1 MTDLWIPRL
10 YVLGQ
15 IAALVVCGSLLAIGK
30 DSVITDV
37 FLASAAALLGTSG
50 YAALV
55 KGKAPPYQSSE
66 DSQ

>member
-15 IAALVVCGSLLAIGK
+15 IAALVVCGALLAIGK

-37 FLASAAALLGTSG
+37 FLASSGALLGTSAYSKLTQG
-50 YAALV
+50 RTT
-55 KGKAPPYQSSE
+55 KPS
-66 DSQ
+66 D

>member
-15 IAALVVCGSLLAIGK
+15 IAALVVCGALLALGK

-37 FLASAAALLGTSG
+37 FLASAGALLGT
-50 YAALV
+50 AAYTRLTR
-55 KGKAPPYQSSE
+55 GKPPATS
-66 DSQ
+66 D

>member
-15 IAALVVCGSLLAIGK
+15 IAALVVCGALLALGK

-37 FLASAAALLGTSG
+37 FLASAAALLGTAG
-50 YAALV
+50 YTRLTQ
-55 KGKAPPYQSSE
+55 GKTPTTS
-66 DSQ
+66 D